1 MSLFAPF
8 AAILGAPSVLL
19 ALVLSAVT
27 LLELER
33 RWTRACRFAGM
44 HPGTPA
50 FVLDGLAILAV
61 LLAVMGVVLA
71 LTQAIVSA
79 LQSAVNR
86 VSSLPWQI
94 DGTAAGL
101 TLGAAIALVALI
113 VLIRR
118 MTVRFPSTIPPTER
132 AAVNVLPLAAS
143 RATHL
148 PPAAASAAAPAL
160 PPPSDFEEEPQ
171 LVMLRTRQTRPRAA
185 SVPEHPEPHSA
196 VQPETKPSTQRA
208 HRGVI
213 VIVVLL
219 LAAGA
224 AGVVYRDALLPV
236 LSGFATTQGG
246 AIIALSSS
254 VDVPAP
260 SPIPTVSATVAPP
273 SALPVMQVA
282 AGRLNLRA
290 GPGTDYPVL
299 TTLSRGDEVEYLG
312 ETAGSGENVW
322 MRVRAGTQ
330 EGWVF
335 RAFLRDPTFPS
346 P

>member
-8 AAILGAPSVLL
+8 AATLGAPLVLL

-33 RWTRACRFAGM
+33 RWTRARRFAGM

-50 FVLDGLAILAV
+50 VVLDGLAILAA
-61 LLAVMGVVLA
+61 LLAVMGGVLA

-79 LQSAVNR
+79 LQSAVTR
-86 VSSLPWQI
+86 VSSLSGSI
-94 DGTAAGL
+94 DGTTAGL

-118 MTVRFPSTIPPTER
+118 MTMRFPSTTPPTER
-132 AAVNVLPLAAS
+132 TAANVLPLAAS
-143 RATHL
+143 GETHL
-148 PPAAASAAAPAL
+148 PRASAIAAAPS
-160 PPPSDFEEEPQ
+160 PRPSSDFEEEPQ
-171 LVMLRTRQTRPRAA
+171 LVMLRTRQARLRAA
-185 SVPEHPEPHSA
+185 PMPEQPEPRSA
-196 VQPETKPSTQRA
+196 VQPETKPSTRRA

-213 VIVVLL
+213 VIVALL

-236 LSGFATTQGG
+236 LSGFATTQEPT
-246 AIIALSSS
+246 IIALPSS

-260 SPIPTVSATVAPP
+260 SPVPTVSATVAPT
-273 SALPVMQVA
+273 SALPVLQVV

-299 TTLSRGDEVEYLG
+299 TTLSRGDEVEDLG

-335 RAFLRDPTFPS
+335 RAFLRDPTSPS